1 MKMRYALSLLL
12 LVGAPSVGHA
22 LVVPRAIAAPLQL
35 AQSTEPS
42 RTVLSVLN
50 DEEIAIQIFDGDF
63 FFADVMQR
71 HYGSLYGATDHNIR
85 VAYDSE
91 TGEITVTNSDTN
103 DVLYDYTY
111 SLDEVTGTGDAPLT
125 RNPGPTPVTYTTD
138 ISEDQIRI
146 QISEGDFFF
155 TGLLERVNGETFMA
169 EDGRIRVVYDRD
181 RGQIYVADVVDRTEL
196 YSYTYSKTD

>member
-1 MKMRYALSLLL
+1 MKMRYALLLCL
-12 LVGAPSVGHA
+12 FVGAPSVGHA
-22 LVVPRAIAAPLQL
+22 LAAQGAISAPLQL
-35 AQSTEPS
+35 AQATEPS

-169 EDGRIRVVYDRD
+169 QDGRIRVVYDRD

-196 YSYTYSKTD
+196 YSYAYSKTD